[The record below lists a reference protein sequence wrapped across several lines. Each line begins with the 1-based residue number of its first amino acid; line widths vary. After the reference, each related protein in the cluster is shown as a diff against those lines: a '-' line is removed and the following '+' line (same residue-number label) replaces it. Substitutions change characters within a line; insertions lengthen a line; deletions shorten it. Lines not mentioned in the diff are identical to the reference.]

1 MDEHNISVEEVMKII
16 HKDRSWIINAIERGV
31 FPGSVTVS
39 PGGRRNPHIPR
50 KAFWD
55 YMEHDHVLTDGK
67 YIEEAA
73 KRVAEKALNEFM
85 PLFLHEIKKPLREQ
99 RLIKNNH
106 LYYKG
111 ISGGSQSGKGN

>member
-85 PLFLHEIKKPLREQ
+85 PLFLHEIKKAVAGTTTNQ
-99 RLIKNNH
+99 K
-106 LYYKG
+106 
-111 ISGGSQSGKGN
+111 